1 MKKSYK
7 TQLDI
12 FEKNQFFLHIHQA
25 ANLHKGIINI
35 DNQTDDLINYYNHN
49 KKNLQLLKF
58 VPASGA
64 ATRMFKDL
72 ILLHEE
78 NIQSKETDCFFENI
92 SQFPFSD
99 FVERTLKKMGHTT
112 NNLNDSNV
120 VNQLINKILD
130 NFNYTILPKGL
141 IPFHRYEKGK
151 RTAFEEHFIESLN
164 YCNNETI
171 NNSISLHFTVGE
183 EHQAL
188 FRLFTRSFVSD
199 YEQKYNCSFDVSFS
213 IQDPK
218 THTIAVNLD
227 NTIFLKK
234 NGKVLLRPAG
244 HGALIKNL
252 NNLKA
257 DIIFIKNIDNVTT
270 DSRKETTFL
279 YKKALAG
286 LLLQIQ
292 QKIFS
297 FLTRLDNKTLDIKET
312 INFLEKELY
321 IQIPNHFNNL
331 SLSEKNE
338 FIRNK
343 LNRPI
348 RVCGM
353 VKNEGQPGGG
363 PFWVKDS
370 KTGEISLQIVES
382 SQINFKDVN
391 QKSIFESSTHFN
403 PVDLVCGVKNYK
415 GNKFDLE
422 QFVNKDTYFIAEKTH
437 EGKPIKILEL
447 PGLWNGAMYHWN
459 TLFVEVPSETFSP
472 VKTVLDLL
480 KPEHQGE

>member
-7 TQLDI
+7 SQLGLFEKNHFFLDIYKEASLQEGIKSIDNQLDI
-12 FEKNQFFLHIHQA
+12 LGLCYNSSKE
-25 ANLHKGIINI
+25 
-35 DNQTDDLINYYNHN
+35 DL
-49 KKNLQLLKF
+49 KLVKF

-72 ILLHEE
+72 ILLYERG
-78 NIQSKETDCFFENI
+78 IVSKETEYFFENI
-92 SQFPFSD
+92 LQFPFSD
-99 FVERTLKKMGHTT
+99 FIQRALKKIGAKIEDL
-112 NNLNDSNV
+112 NNSAIA
-120 VNQLINKILD
+120 NQLIDQILN

-141 IPFHRYEKGK
+141 IPFHQYKEEK
-151 RTAFEEHFIESLN
+151 RTAFQEHFIESID
-164 YCNNETI
+164 YCNNEKDP
-171 NNSISLHFTVGE
+171 ISLHFTVGD
-183 EHQAL
+183 EHQSL
-188 FRLFTRSFVSD
+188 FRLFIRSFVSE
-199 YEQKYNCSFDVSFS
+199 YEQKYNRVFDVSFS
-213 IQDPK
+213 VQDPK

-227 NTIFLKK
+227 NTPFLNKK
-234 NGKVLLRPAG
+234 GKNLLRPAG

-252 NNLKA
+252 NNLNA

-270 DSRKETTFL
+270 DSRKEATYV

-286 LLLQIQ
+286 LLFQKQ
-292 QKIFS
+292 QKAFS
-297 FLTRLDNKTLDIKET
+297 FLEELDEQT
-312 INFLEKELY
+312 INIEEVTSFLEKEMNVK
-321 IQIPNHFNNL
+321 IPNEFDNL
-331 SLSEKNE
+331 TSFEKND

-363 PFWVKDS
+363 PFWVRDS

-382 SQINFKDVN
+382 PQINLKDPQ
-391 QKSIFESSTHFN
+391 QKAIFESSTHFN
-403 PVDLVCGVKNYK
+403 PVDLVCGVKDYK

-422 QFVNKDTYFIAEKTH
+422 QFVNDNTYFIAEKTH
-437 EGKPIKILEL
+437 EGKPIKVLEL
-447 PGLWNGAMYHWN
+447 PGLWNGAMYDWN